1 MADISRRSFLGFT
14 TAAPMAAA
22 AGVLSQTNAAP
33 LPGKE
38 PKSSASSELTP
49 SERARRRIQQQHLP
63 NVPLITQEGKRVL
76 FYDDLVKGKAVSM
89 NFFFARCE
97 EICPLVM
104 ANLAKVQKI
113 LGDQV
118 GKDIFMYS
126 FTLKP
131 EEDTVD
137 VLRRHHHMY
146 DAGPGWTFLTAKPA
160 DMETLRRAAG
170 FTYPDPAIDK
180 DKTQHIGNIRFG
192 NEPLMLWSACPG
204 MAHAQWVAETLEFV
218 IHPERNRVQSP

>member
-1 MADISRRSFLGFT
+1 MTNLSRRKLLGLFGM
-14 TAAPMAAA
+14 APLAGGVLAA
-22 AGVLSQTNAAP
+22 AGTTPRAVPTGLTLSEQ
-33 LPGKE
+33 
-38 PKSSASSELTP
+38 
-49 SERARRRIQQQHLP
+49 ARRRIQQQHLP
-63 NVPLITQEGKRVL
+63 NIALITHEGKQVR
-76 FYDDLVKGKAVSM
+76 FYDDLVKDKVVSL
-89 NFFFARCE
+89 NFFFAKCD

-118 GKDIFMYS
+118 GRDIFMYS

-137 VLRRHHHMY
+137 VLKHHRQMY
-146 DAGPGWTFLTAKPA
+146 GASPGWTYLTAKPD
-160 DMETLRRAAG
+160 DMEALRRAIG

-192 NEPLMLWSACPG
+192 NEPLMYWSACPG
-204 MAHAQWVAETLEFV
+204 MAHAQWVAETLEFM
-218 IHPERNRVQSP
+218 IHPDRNRVQAP